1 MAIKVG
7 GTAVITDARLITN
20 TKFCDTAA
28 AVTVSGSTTSIDL
41 SSSDASVYRVAMGAS
56 TTITFSN
63 PTQGQSWTMI
73 TTNSGAGYTI
83 AFGNTIKWADATL
96 PSRTTGSGAV
106 DLWTFYYDNSTYYGS
121 LSIKNAS

>member
-1 MAIKVG
+1 MAIKVA
-7 GTAVITDARLITN
+7 GTTVVTDARLIQN
-20 TKFCDTAA
+20 AKFCDTAA
-28 AVTVSGSTTSIDL
+28 AVSVSGSSTSIDL

-63 PTQGQSWTMI
+63 PTQGQSWVMI

-83 AFGNTIKWADATL
+83 AFGNTIKWAGGIL

-106 DLWTFYYDNSTYYGS
+106 DVWTFYYDNSTYYGS
-121 LSIKNAS
+121 LSIINAS